1 MSIAAAVV
9 ARTTDQGLVFLA
21 NPPGR
26 LGWASAEQDAATFQ
40 NTREAMRAA
49 SRLPA
54 RLRAFSLPARYAA

>member
-9 ARTTDQGLVFLA
+9 ARTTDRGLVFLA
-21 NPPGR
+21 RPSAG

-54 RLRAFSLPARYAA
+54 RLRAFSLPARFAA